1 MFTQLHL
8 YIFPYVYIYTHIY
21 FRLCQNMCQG
31 LPSFGTSHPM
41 SNLLHVPPGSPK
53 PEIQILI
60 SWAKLNSLREY
71 HPGVARVYGNVKK
84 IILKM
89 KHIIRIRY
97 RSSNIPET
105 FPLTFLIYLLQEAD
119 TRKPLVLT
127 SKSSNLRGFPPWM
140 PVQQGQVQKSLDKLP
155 LSQRPWQSQCVTRL
169 LS

>member
-84 IILKM
+84 VLLKM
-89 KHIIRIRY
+89 THIIRIRY